1 MGQTK
6 ELLRK
11 QINAAAGHYLTDQE
25 DGDLYDAYLAL
36 KELKEAGKGDEPADY
51 VIDMWEPLQT
61 KSISEVIDLIEGS
74 IEEPEVPEF
83 MKAIDWNMLR
93 HQKTSLIAVK
103 GYYEKM
109 KVPFIP
115 EHLEGIISLLDAMHD
130 YAIDDVEISEALEE
144 EQAYVKL
151 VNTIDESPEQKF
163 ARTNA
168 QLIFEI
174 AIEGDALYC
183 DADNPC
189 PREFIEKTVDDSFH
203 SDIIKARM
211 RQAIYSDVT
220 KFPKDF
226 KRDANGDYTYDA
238 EMSDYGFLIGE
249 YCKEIYPGD

>member
-1 MGQTK
+1 MGKTK

-83 MKAIDWNMLR
+83 LKNIDWNMLR
-93 HQKTSLIAVK
+93 NQMASLAAVTE
-103 GYYEKM
+103 YYRNN

-115 EHLEGIISLLDAMHD
+115 EHLEGILALLEAMHD
-130 YAIDDVEISEALEE
+130 YAIDDVEISEAVEE

-151 VNTIDESPEQKF
+151 INTPDESPEQIF
-163 ARTNA
+163 ARNNA
-168 QLIFEI
+168 QIIFEI
-174 AIEGDALYC
+174 AIEGDALYN
-183 DADNPC
+183 DPDNPA
-189 PREFIEKTVDDSFH
+189 PKEFIEATVDDSFH
-203 SDIIKARM
+203 ADIIKARM
-211 RQAIYSDVT
+211 REAIYKDVT

-226 KRDANGDYTYDA
+226 KRDENGDFTYDA
-238 EMSDYGFLIGE
+238 EMSDYGFLIGQ
-249 YCKEIYPGD
+249 YCKEIYPSE